1 MHELIRLERTPRAG
15 ARPLRGGLPVWQQ
28 KRVAE
33 YIEEHLA
40 EEISLAALAEL
51 VDLSLY
57 HFARVFKQSFGVPPH
72 HYHMVRR
79 TVTLLLA
86 QGPSVSPTLLANV
99 RREIW
104 FEQAHSRSTSK
115 TAPFPTH
122 AVGLV
127 LLNRTQPGGLFVFN
141 SSFARMN
148 QAHRSA
154 PSSRQRFDHPQPWA

>member
-15 ARPLRGGLPVWQQ
+15 ARQLRGGLPVWQQ

-79 TVTLLLA
+79 TVTLLVA

>member
-72 HYHMVRR
+72 HYHMVRSDGDIVAGAR
-79 TVTLLLA
+79 PERLSHFTRECEAGDMVRA
-86 QGPSVSPTLLANV
+86 SAFPINV
-99 RREIW
+99 
-104 FEQAHSRSTSK
+104 K
-115 TAPFPTH
+115 TALFPTH
-122 AVGLV
+122 AKGLV
-127 LLNRTQPGGLFVFN
+127 LLNRTHPGGLFVFN

-148 QAHRSA
+148 QAHRS
-154 PSSRQRFDHPQPWA
+154 

>member
-57 HFARVFKQSFGVPPH
+57 HFARVFKHSFGVPPH

-79 TVTLLLA
+79 MDRAKSLLQRPALSVTQIGVEIGFRETGSFTKAFRRFTGLA
-86 QGPSVSPTLLANV
+86 PTEY
-99 RREIW
+99 RRLRQD
-104 FEQAHSRSTSK
+104 QAHK
-115 TAPFPTH
+115 EPA
-122 AVGLV
+122 
-127 LLNRTQPGGLFVFN
+127 Q
-141 SSFARMN
+141 
-148 QAHRSA
+148 
-154 PSSRQRFDHPQPWA
+154 

>member
-1 MHELIRLERTPRAG
+1 
-15 ARPLRGGLPVWQQ
+15 VWQQ

-79 TVTLLLA
+79 TVTLLGA

-115 TAPFPTH
+115 TALFPTH
-122 AVGLV
+122 AVSIV
-127 LLNRTQPGGLFVFN
+127 E
-141 SSFARMN
+141 
-148 QAHRSA
+148 
-154 PSSRQRFDHPQPWA
+154 

>member
-40 EEISLAALAEL
+40 EEISLAVLAEL

-72 HYHMVRR
+72 HYHMGPADGDIVAGARPERLSHFTRECEAGDMVRASAFPINVKNR
-79 TVTLLLA
+79 ALSNPCE
-86 QGPSVSPTLLANV
+86 GVSIV
-99 RREIW
+99 E
-104 FEQAHSRSTSK
+104 
-115 TAPFPTH
+115 
-122 AVGLV
+122 
-127 LLNRTQPGGLFVFN
+127 
-141 SSFARMN
+141 
-148 QAHRSA
+148 
-154 PSSRQRFDHPQPWA
+154 

>member
-1 MHELIRLERTPRAG
+1 M
-15 ARPLRGGLPVWQQ
+15 
-28 KRVAE
+28 
-33 YIEEHLA
+33 
-40 EEISLAALAEL
+40 AALAEL

-148 QAHRSA
+148 QGVRQFRVGVCTKVNLRELRSERVA
-154 PSSRQRFDHPQPWA
+154 LSSANSN

>member
-79 TVTLLLA
+79 RLCEIA
-86 QGPSVSPTLLANV
+86 PPTAFPNIPV
-99 RREIW
+99 WGSRR
-104 FEQAHSRSTSK
+104 
-115 TAPFPTH
+115 
-122 AVGLV
+122 
-127 LLNRTQPGGLFVFN
+127 
-141 SSFARMN
+141 
-148 QAHRSA
+148 
-154 PSSRQRFDHPQPWA
+154 